1 MDEKGRGKGEEKR
14 KGMEKEV
21 KEKRTGEMRRRQTER
36 KGRKRE
42 RKEKKETGGILCFF
56 S

>member
-1 MDEKGRGKGEEKR
+1 
-14 KGMEKEV
+14 
-21 KEKRTGEMRRRQTER
+21 MRRRQTER
-36 KGRKRE
+36 EGRKRE